1 MARQDEELT
10 SLKAKIVEMEQSMHS
25 AKLEA
30 AKAASSSKHWQKMQ
44 GDMQEWRKSH
54 EESLRSKQKQLTE
67 SLDKV
72 SKLKVDKKKIKA
84 EVQMLR
90 QNQREMRDG
99 SAMDKLKDE
108 NQQLVKRFN
117 E

>member
-1 MARQDEELT
+1 MYAQEIT
-10 SLKAKIVEMEQSMHS
+10 VEVILRKYSRNS
-25 AKLEA
+25 A
-30 AKAASSSKHWQKMQ
+30 
-44 GDMQEWRKSH
+44 
-54 EESLRSKQKQLTE
+54 
-67 SLDKV
+67 V
-72 SKLKVDKKKIKA
+72 